1 MSERQAHVNQVRK
14 IIKEIDSL
22 LLAGKFT
29 KEVERFQL
37 KEAKF
42 NLKIAENH
50 LNGFLQIDK
59 HNAK

>member
-14 IIKEIDSL
+14 IVKEIDAL
-22 LLAGKFT
+22 LLAGQFT

-42 NLKIAENH
+42 NLKIAET
-50 LNGFLQIDK
+50 IIP
-59 HNAK
+59 A

>member
-14 IIKEIDSL
+14 IIKEIDAL

-59 HNAK
+59 HNGK